1 MINDKITSKKNKYV
15 DKLNMILIVI
25 YEASPDLLQKVDP

>member
-25 YEASPDLLQKVDP
+25 YEASPDLLQ